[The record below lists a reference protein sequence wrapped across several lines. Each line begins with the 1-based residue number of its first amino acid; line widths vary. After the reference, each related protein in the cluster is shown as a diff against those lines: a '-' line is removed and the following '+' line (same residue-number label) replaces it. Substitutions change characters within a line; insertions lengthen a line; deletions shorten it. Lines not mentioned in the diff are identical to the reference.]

1 VDGQEIR
8 EDGMIYYL
16 VSLDGMIKKGTLS
29 PCAAFEEAREKGYQ
43 VLQCKKAIDRVA
55 YNKRIKK
62 VNK

>member
-1 VDGQEIR
+1 
-8 EDGMIYYL
+8 MIYYL
-16 VSLDGMIKKGTLS
+16 VSLDGIIKKGTLS

-55 YNKRIKK
+55 YNKRMKK